1 MRSLILLVFLFYS
14 SLSLAAEYAVVMANN
29 SSVSAL
35 DESHIRDIFL
45 RRRNF
50 DGDVKLIPVN
60 LVGEDPARVSFERY
74 VLQMDRE
81 QLNKYWVGNHFQGIS
96 PPTTQSSL
104 PSVKVFI
111 GRVSGAIG
119 YVPLGMVDES
129 LKVLYEF

>member
-1 MRSLILLVFLFYS
+1 MRSLMLLILLICS
-14 SLSLAAEYAVVMANN
+14 SLSLAAEYAVVMAN
-29 SSVSAL
+29 SASVSEL
-35 DESHIRDIFL
+35 NESYIRDIFL

-50 DGDVKLIPVN
+50 DGGLKLIPVN
-60 LVGEDPARVSFERY
+60 LVGEDPARVSFERL

-81 QLNKYWVGNHFQGIS
+81 QLSKYWVSNHFQGIS
-96 PPTTQSSL
+96 PPTTQSSF

-119 YVPLGMVDES
+119 YVPLSMVDES